1 MQALMAVL
9 FSAVLALV
17 ASAADV
23 SGTWSGTLK
32 ITGPDG
38 QTQGDTI
45 HLILKQDGGKLTGT
59 AGPSAGE
66 QLPIENGTVEG
77 AKITME
83 VPVSGGAFKL
93 VVALE
98 GDHLKGEV
106 TVAAGGQTMKA
117 KMDAT
122 RAK

>member
-1 MQALMAVL
+1 MQALKAVL

-59 AGPSAGE
+59 AGPRADE
-66 QLPIENGTVEG
+66 QLPIEKGTIDGNNV
-77 AKITME
+77 TLE
-83 VPVSGGAFKL
+83 VPYLYGVFKFA
-93 VVALE
+93 VVLE
-98 GDHLKGEV
+98 GDHLKGD
-106 TVAAGGQTMKA
+106 VAMSAGGQTVKS